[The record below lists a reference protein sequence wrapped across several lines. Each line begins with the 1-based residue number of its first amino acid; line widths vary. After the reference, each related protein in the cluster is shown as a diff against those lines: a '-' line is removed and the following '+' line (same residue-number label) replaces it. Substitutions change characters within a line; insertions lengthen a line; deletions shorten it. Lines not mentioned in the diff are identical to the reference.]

1 MDGDFTQLASFQSE
15 LGVKPFLGTNYNYN
29 QIEFGV
35 AQTPESNDYENY
47 VFAVMFTGDT
57 QTRRVVTPGV
67 LPYINF
73 TYPHT
78 QHVPFYRWERFYGT
92 PYNSTTWFGSE
103 GNNWV
108 TNTPF
113 LQSGYQNLDFEN
125 ATSDYFN
132 QELGEGLF
140 AIYDQNGNPN
150 FDVSA
155 LQTISEPDNRN
166 LIGAP
171 FHFYFGTKVGNSALD
186 LFIRKYGN

>member
-1 MDGDFTQLASFQSE
+1 MS
-15 LGVKPFLGTNYNYN
+15 
-29 QIEFGV
+29 
-35 AQTPESNDYENY
+35 
-47 VFAVMFTGDT
+47 
-57 QTRRVVTPGV
+57 
-67 LPYINF
+67 YISIWEIINKNF
-73 TYPHT
+73 IDSVYTLIFFWIY
-78 QHVPFYRWERFYGT
+78 
-92 PYNSTTWFGSE
+92 
-103 GNNWV
+103 
-108 TNTPF
+108 
-113 LQSGYQNLDFEN
+113 YQNLDFEN